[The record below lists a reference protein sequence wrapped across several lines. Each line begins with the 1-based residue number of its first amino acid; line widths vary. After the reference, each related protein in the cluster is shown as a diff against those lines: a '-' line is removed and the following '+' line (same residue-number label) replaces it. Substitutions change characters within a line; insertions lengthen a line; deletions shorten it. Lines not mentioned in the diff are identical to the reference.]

1 MNGSKTPNLAFIFD
15 LDGVLVHSMPLHT
28 RAWEEYLAK
37 LGIKIDDLEGRMHG
51 KRNAELV
58 GDLIANDL
66 SDQEVFN
73 HGAAKEKLWR
83 EMLLEEGVEKY
94 AVRGLTEF
102 LERHQE
108 VPKAVASNAEPQ
120 NIDFVLDRY
129 GLRRFFPI
137 AVNGMDVER
146 PKPFPDIYLE
156 AARRLKVKPQDCL
169 VFEDSPT
176 GLEAGLA
183 AGMRVIGIQTSP
195 AELPGAAL
203 LVEDFSS
210 PKLERWLEQN
220 SFGGNGALLKSGMMF
235 TGIEHF
241 AIASPNPKRLAEW
254 YVSTLDFEIS
264 YEYAGNYFVE
274 AADGSLI
281 EIIPAEGERPESAMR
296 TPGMRHIAIAVHDFD
311 GTRSELASRGAKL
324 EGEPYEN
331 QGNRLQFF
339 KDADGNLLH
348 LIQREKPLPSSR

>member
-1 MNGSKTPNLAFIFD
+1 
-15 LDGVLVHSMPLHT
+15 MPLHT

-37 LGIKIDDLEGRMHG
+37 LGIAVEDLERRMHG

-58 GDLIANDL
+58 GDLIARGLPED
-66 SDQEVFN
+66 EVFR
-73 HGAAKEKLWR
+73 HGAAKEQLWR
-83 EMLLEEGVEKY
+83 EMLLAEGIAKY
-94 AVRGLTEF
+94 AIPGLIEF
-102 LERHQE
+102 LERHPN

-120 NIDFVLDRY
+120 NIDFVLDHY
-129 GLRRFFPI
+129 GLRRFFPV
-137 AVNGMDVER
+137 AVNGMEVER

-156 AARRLKVKPQDCL
+156 AARRLGVSPQNCL

-176 GLEAGLA
+176 GLQAGLA
-183 AGMRVIGIQTSP
+183 AGMRVIGVQTSP
-195 AELPGAAL
+195 ADLPGAAL

-210 PKLERWLEQN
+210 PKLEAWLAPN
-220 SFGGNGALLKSGMMF
+220 FFGNRASLLKSGMMF
-235 TGIEHF
+235 TGVEHF

-254 YVSTLDFEIS
+254 YASTLDFEIS

-281 EIIPAEGERPESAMR
+281 EIIPAEGERPESAIR
-296 TPGMRHIAIAVHDFD
+296 TPGMRHIAITVPDFD
-311 GTRSELASRGAKL
+311 AARRELTSRGARL
-324 EGEPYEN
+324 EGESYES

-348 LIQREKPLPSSR
+348 LIQREKPLPSSRR